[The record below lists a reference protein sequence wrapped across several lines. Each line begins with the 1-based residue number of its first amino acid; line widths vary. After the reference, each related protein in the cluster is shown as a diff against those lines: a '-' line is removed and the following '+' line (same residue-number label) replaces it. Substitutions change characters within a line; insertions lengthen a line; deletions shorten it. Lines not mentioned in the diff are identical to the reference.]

1 TVPTCKQCAARMPVP
16 ADVATDAPAARRTV
30 PAAPSRDAVTVRTSG
45 TLDGMTW
52 ASLRIAAYARLSRDD
67 EDSASIAHQGDATD
81 ATAARHGGS
90 VARTYTDDGL
100 SGTLPLESRPGM
112 AALV

>member
-1 TVPTCKQCAARMPVP
+1 AANMAANGASVPTCKRCAAKMPAPVDAADETTKTPVP
-16 ADVATDAPAARRTV
+16 APARRTV

-81 ATAARHGGS
+81 ATAARYGGS
-90 VARTYTDDGL
+90 VARTYTDDG
-100 SGTLPLESRPGM
+100 
-112 AALV
+112 